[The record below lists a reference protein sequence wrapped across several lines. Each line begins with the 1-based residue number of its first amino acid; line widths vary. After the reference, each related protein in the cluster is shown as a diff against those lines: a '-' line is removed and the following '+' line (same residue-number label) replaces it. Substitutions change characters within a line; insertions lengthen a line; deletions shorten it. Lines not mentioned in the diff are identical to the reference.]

1 MEPAS
6 PMFFVTTVRA
16 RMHWIP
22 RLFRYT
28 LGVFALGLVL
38 WSFYDVGSRT
48 LGDITGSNRDADV
61 VLTVLYWGTPAEE
74 AIVQAMIDAF
84 EAEHPGVQV
93 EGIHTAD
100 YDSKLK
106 TMLAAGTPPDLFYLK
121 PDDVAEFAD
130 TGMVMNLEPY
140 VAAQRAAGE
149 GGWLDAFYP
158 VLMDAFR
165 WDAGLQRTGSTG
177 ELYAIPKD
185 FTPGVMYINADL
197 FRQAGYS
204 DARLDAIRRD
214 GWTWEAY
221 RDAMIAIDAL
231 NQTGTLASRGR
242 VYGGVLKHW
251 PDPMRNLLWT
261 FGGSF
266 FGDNDG
272 DFTDV
277 QVDSPE
283 SVACLEFIRKL
294 RFEDGCVFNASG
306 ITEGED
312 DLFRRGRVGALGPYG
327 RWFTPDLRDVPFEW
341 DVLPLPHAAGVAP
354 VSVLFTVSWAVSS
367 QTAHPAEA
375 TALLKSLCGEEGQ
388 QRTAQ
393 LGLAMPSMRTV
404 AESPTFLETEHG
416 PEHVQ
421 VFLDSA
427 AVGRLP
433 QFPRLKQFNRILDSE
448 MKETLVL
455 NSKTG
460 DEAGRAVERLWLN
473 ELASPLYAKDYGVM
487 PWGRVLGVTGAGL
500 LLALGVFVFFAR
512 REKTGK
518 LAGAEERTG
527 WLFIS
532 PWVIG
537 FLLFVIGPIILA
549 LLLSLT
555 QWSAMAPLN
564 EARFVGLDNYRHMAG
579 YDNDYAHSLWVTVY
593 FTLLA
598 VPLLQALALGVAVL
612 MNVEVR
618 GIALWRTVFFLPS
631 VVTGVALVT
640 LWIAMFDNERGVING
655 VISFVGLPAP
665 DWFGK
670 DGPVFAIPALVIM
683 SLWGVGGGMVIY
695 LAGLKGIPGSLY
707 EAARIDGAGRIKQF
721 INITLPMLSP
731 LIFFNLVMGIIGSF
745 QVFTQAYVITGS
757 TGGSN
762 KDLNVY
768 VLNLYRHAFEFHN
781 MGYASALAWVLFL
794 LLVVLTALVFKG
806 SRNMIHYEGLRA

>member
-1 MEPAS
+1 MHQIARV
-6 PMFFVTTVRA
+6 FRWTV
-16 RMHWIP
+16 
-22 RLFRYT
+22 
-28 LGVFALGLVL
+28 GVFALGLVV
-38 WSFYDVGSRT
+38 WSFTHVGTRT
-48 LGDITGSNRDADV
+48 ARDILGSADDPDI
-61 VLTVLYWGTPAEE
+61 VLTVLHWGTPEE
-74 AIVQAMIDAF
+74 EQIVQAMIDAYM
-84 EAEHPGVQV
+84 AEHPGIEVRR
-93 EGIHTAD
+93 IHAND
-100 YDSKLK
+100 FDAKLK
-106 TMLAAGTPPDLFYLK
+106 TMLAAGTPPDLFYLR

-130 TGMVMNLEPY
+130 TGMVLSLESY
-140 VAAQRAAGE
+140 ASAQRASGE
-149 GGWLDAFYP
+149 ADWFDAFYP
-158 VLMDAFR
+158 TLMEAFR
-165 WDAGLQRTGSTG
+165 WDADAQRTGPTG
-177 ELYAIPKD
+177 DLVAIPKD

-197 FRQAGYS
+197 FRTAGYS
-204 DARLDAIRRD
+204 DAQLETIHRD
-214 GWTWEAY
+214 GWTWEEY
-221 RDAMIAIDAL
+221 RTAMLAIDAL
-231 NQTGTLASRGR
+231 NDDPAFADSDYEAGGQR
-242 VYGGVLKHW
+242 VYGGVIKHW

-266 FGDNDG
+266 FGDDDS

-277 QVDSPE
+277 QTDSPE
-283 SVACLEFIRKL
+283 SVACLEFIRRL
-294 RFEDGCVFNASG
+294 RFEDECVFNASG

-327 RWFTPDLRDVPFEW
+327 RWFTPQMADVPFEW
-341 DVLPLPHAAGVAP
+341 DVVPIPHAEGVEP
-354 VSVLFTVSWAVSS
+354 VSFLFTVAWAVSA
-367 QTAHPAEA
+367 QTENPDEA

-388 QRTAQ
+388 RRTAQ
-393 LGLAMPSMRTV
+393 LGLAMPAMQSV
-404 AESPTFLETEHG
+404 AESPAFLNTPHG
-416 PEHVQ
+416 PEHIH

-427 AVGRLP
+427 QVGRLP
-433 QFPRLKQFNRILDSE
+433 QFPRLKQFNRILESE

-455 NSKTG
+455 DSKTG
-460 DEAGRAVERLWLN
+460 QEAGQAVEALWLN
-473 ELASPLYAKDYGVM
+473 ELASPLYSKDYGVM
-487 PWGRVLGVTGAGL
+487 PWGRVLGVTGVGL
-500 LLALGVFVFFAR
+500 LLGLGVFVMLAR
-512 REKTGK
+512 RERMGRLSVT
-518 LAGAEERTG
+518 EERTG

-555 QWSAMAPLN
+555 QWSAMAPLG
-564 EARFVGLDNYRHMAG
+564 EARFVGLDNYKHMAS

-598 VPLLQALALGVAVL
+598 VPLLQGLALGVAVL

-640 LWIAMFDNERGVING
+640 LWIAIFDNERGVINAA
-655 VISFVGLPAP
+655 VSFVGLPAP

-670 DGPVFAIPALVIM
+670 DGPVFAIPAIVIM

-695 LAGLKGIPGSLY
+695 LAGLKGIPASLY

-721 INITLPMLSP
+721 VNITLPMLSP

-745 QVFTQAYVITGS
+745 QVFTQAYVITSS

-781 MGYASALAWVLFL
+781 MGYASALAWVLFV
-794 LLVVLTALVFKG
+794 LLVVLTAFVFRG
-806 SRNMIHYEGLRA
+806 SKNMIHYEGLRG

>member
-1 MEPAS
+1 
-6 PMFFVTTVRA
+6 
-16 RMHWIP
+16 MHWIP

-74 AIVQAMIDAF
+74 AIVQAMIAAF

-165 WDAGLQRTGSTG
+165 WDADLQRTGPSG
-177 ELYAIPKD
+177 ELHAIPKD

-197 FRQAGYS
+197 FREAGYS

-231 NQTGTLASRGR
+231 NQTAALADRGR
-242 VYGGVLKHW
+242 VYGGVIKHW

-341 DVLPLPHAAGVAP
+341 DVLPLPHAEGVAP

-460 DEAGRAVERLWLN
+460 EEAGRAVERLWLN

-500 LLALGVFVFFAR
+500 LLALGVFMFFAR

-532 PWVIG
+532 PWVVG

-549 LLLSLT
+549 MLLSLT

-670 DGPVFAIPALVIM
+670 DGPVFAVPALVIM

-695 LAGLKGIPGSLY
+695 LAGLKGIPASLY

>member
-1 MEPAS
+1 
-6 PMFFVTTVRA
+6 
-16 RMHWIP
+16 MHWIA
-22 RLFRYT
+22 RVFRWS
-28 LGVFALGLVL
+28 LGVFALGLVA

-48 LGDITGSNRDADV
+48 VADITGSNRDADV

-74 AIVQAMIDAF
+74 AIVHAMIEAF
-84 EAEHPGVQV
+84 EAEHPGVRV

-165 WDAGLQRTGSTG
+165 WDAELQRTGPTG
-177 ELYAIPKD
+177 ELHAIPKD

-197 FRQAGYS
+197 FREAGYS
-204 DARLDAIRRD
+204 DAQLDAIRRD
-214 GWTWEAY
+214 GWTWDAY
-221 RDAMIAIDAL
+221 REAMFAIDAL
-231 NQTGTLASRGR
+231 NDTGDTAGGQRI
-242 VYGGVLKHW
+242 YGGVLKHW

-266 FGDNDG
+266 FGG
-272 DFTDV
+272 DDSDFNDV
-277 QVDSPE
+277 QVDAPA
-283 SVACLEFIRKL
+283 SVACLEFIRTL
-294 RFEDGCVFNASG
+294 RFEDGTVFNASG

-341 DVLPLPHAAGVAP
+341 DVLPLPHAEGVAP
-354 VSVLFTVSWAVSS
+354 VSVLFTVSWAVSA

-460 DEAGRAVERLWLN
+460 EEAGRAVEALWLN
-473 ELASPLYAKDYGVM
+473 ELASPLYSTDYGVM
-487 PWGRVLGVTGAGL
+487 PWGRVLGLTGAGL
-500 LLALGVFVFFAR
+500 ALALGVFVFFAR
-512 REKTGK
+512 REKTGQ

-555 QWSAMAPLN
+555 QWSAMAPLG
-564 EARFVGLDNYRHMAG
+564 EARYVGLDNYRHMAG

-598 VPLLQALALGVAVL
+598 VPLLQAAALGVAVL

-640 LWIAMFDNERGVING
+640 LWIAMFDNERGVINA
-655 VISFVGLPAP
+655 VISSVGLPAP

-670 DGPVFAIPALVIM
+670 DGPVFAVPALVIM

-695 LAGLKGIPGSLY
+695 LAGLKGIPASLY

-794 LLVVLTALVFKG
+794 LLVVLTAMVFKG